1 MTIRNK
7 LMAAHAT
14 MAAIAMILFAS
25 FAFVTE
31 YLHEEFEE
39 ITELSSQTVAALVDI
54 QLSGERIVSSTNEL
68 TLLLRLHGEVDG
80 WLENQ
85 KKSGIE
91 TEHIEREE
99 SRNRR
104 AVERLQ
110 SAIIR
115 YSDLVDTHF
124 PDEIATRDA
133 VVTSARQFI
142 TASAEIIE
150 IAKIEPDAIAI
161 LRNVKEIETL
171 EDDFVQTIAIVLED
185 EAEEWRE
192 KRGRINATMALV
204 HYAGLMVGGLVV
216 ASVFA
221 IGWLVSRSISRP
233 LGELVLAADRIGRGE
248 FDTPLEIH
256 TRGEIGNLVS
266 SFRKMTQRLA
276 GMRKDLENQID
287 ERNRAQDMLK
297 QRASELER
305 SNAEL
310 ETFAYVA
317 SHDLQEPLRKV
328 QTFGD
333 RLKSKYAEVL
343 DERGLDYLSRMQDAA
358 ERMQTLIQSLLSFS
372 RIGTNAEPH
381 VPVDLDAVVQE
392 VVGDLEVRIQETGA
406 KVEVGDLPTIEADPT
421 QMRQIF
427 QNLIGNALKYRR
439 EGVATVVRVSA
450 EVLDGAAGPLDGTP
464 TKLCRIRFE
473 DNGIGFE
480 PQFADRIF
488 GIFQRLHGRGE
499 FEGTGVGLAI
509 CRKIAERH
517 GGTIS
522 AEGRPGAGS
531 CFTVTLPFDMQERSH
546 G

>member
-328 QTFGD
+328 QAFGD
-333 RLKSKYAEVL
+333 RLISKYAEVL